1 MGKGNRNPAPQVAG
15 MAAGH
20 HEAHRHPQAHP
31 TAAGVALRGQ
41 RAQRRN
47 PNRPYSGQRRPP
59 GASRPQTATSGR
71 PQNQRYQHGNRYARA
86 HYHDKQDR
94 EMIEAGVDPDRYRE
108 ILRRMIQNG
117 NNYARRRPQTATT
130 GAGLRKNELAR
141 FSAPTGGTLVRPN
154 YASTAPATNTQAQK
168 LEACP
173 RGRGATPGDPWGFP
187 VTTALGGRVKID
199 NENRDGP
206 KQYGLEP
213 YKHAVHLAVDF
224 AAKMDPAKRER
235 IFREHHFQ
243 PFDRYTHEE
252 SSVLSKYLL
261 GEKLGHGAY
270 ATVRLGWCKANR
282 ASKVAVKIYEKISL
296 VGSTTRRRNVMREIH
311 VMKKISHP
319 NIVQFIETFDTP
331 KKMCYLIL
339 EHIAGGCLN
348 EFVERLPGNKVDD
361 ATAKKSDGIDN
372 HNFDAAPHGHFL
384 ELSVVKA
391 SVGVPTGVSWLRFMA
406 QICEGVRYCHNKRI
420 VHRDL
425 KLENILL
432 EGRDRI
438 KIIDF
443 GFSTS
448 VPEGQNVKIFC
459 GTPSYMC
466 PQLVRGGEYNGFKAD
481 MWALGVI
488 VYLILLGSFPFR
500 ANTQKE
506 LYVKIQKGRY
516 YLPDPASPILTA
528 GARLVIK
535 RLLKADA
542 VSRRPMTIWPTHSV
556 AIDCLDVK
564 RRNCENAAFYC
575 MQTACRCLPRTG
587 LYSLRMSAWTLTS
600 SVLTPGYTVH
610 SIACRMA
617 RLDSI
622 RQATAAQLA
631 AARRPSSQLLLIQG

>member
-1 MGKGNRNPAPQVAG
+1 MGTPLTSRQPAVDDTGLLLCQTTTGLGILLVDPRRHIPAWEKATGIRLHKPLALLQATTRWCLYGPRTNPYIFSLLQ
-15 MAAGH
+15 
-20 HEAHRHPQAHP
+20 AHRYPRAHP
-31 TAAGVALRGQ
+31 AAAGVALRGQ
-41 RAQRRN
+41 PAQRRN

-59 GASRPQTATSGR
+59 GAPRPHTAASGR
-71 PQNQRYQHGNRYARA
+71 PQNQRYQHGNRYARG

-94 EMIEAGVDPDRYRE
+94 EMIEAGVDPDKYRE

-130 GAGLRKNELAR
+130 GAGLRNDAPAR
-141 FSAPTGGTLVRPN
+141 DSSAPTGGTHVRPN
-154 YASTAPATNTQAQK
+154 YAASAPATNTQAQK

-282 ASKVAVKIYEKISL
+282 AGKVAVKIYEKISL

-331 KKMCYLIL
+331 KKIYLIL

-361 ATAKKSDGIDN
+361 ATAKK
-372 HNFDAAPHGHFL
+372 
-384 ELSVVKA
+384 
-391 SVGVPTGVSWLRFMA
+391 FMA
-406 QICEGVRYCHNKRI
+406 QICEGVRYCHSKRI

-488 VYLILLGSFPFR
+488 VYLLLLGSFPFR

-528 GARLVIK
+528 GARLDE
-535 RLLKADA
+535 RMDANQLSADPWLHGALNILQDGPTQQHQTSYSSTASSSSMA
-542 VSRRPMTIWPTHSV
+542 VLT
-556 AIDCLDVK
+556 
-564 RRNCENAAFYC
+564 AA
-575 MQTACRCLPRTG
+575 AAAADP
-587 LYSLRMSAWTLTS
+587 RMSS
-600 SVLTPGYTVH
+600 SRMFDLRPETVTEDPANAGCIH
-610 SIACRMA
+610 
-617 RLDSI
+617 
-622 RQATAAQLA
+622 AQFKHA
-631 AARRPSSQLLLIQG
+631 

>member
-1 MGKGNRNPAPQVAG
+1 RLPSYRPAPSLFAWHPPPALVMVVNNGVPPGAAPPLPYGTSGALGQRPASAYPGRTQNAPTRQHSRNCECGKAPELTTTGCRRHWLAALPDHNWAGHSPSRPQTAHPRVGKGNRNPAPQVNG

-20 HEAHRHPQAHP
+20 HEVVYAPRTNPYILALLQAHRYPRAHP
-31 TAAGVALRGQ
+31 AAAGVALRGQ
-41 RAQRRN
+41 PAQRRN

-59 GASRPQTATSGR
+59 GAPRPQTATSGR

-86 HYHDKQDR
+86 HHHDKQDR
-94 EMIEAGVDPDRYRE
+94 EMIEAGVDPDKYRE

-130 GAGLRKNELAR
+130 GAGLRNDVLVYDP
-141 FSAPTGGTLVRPN
+141 SASTGGTHVRPN
-154 YASTAPATNTQAQK
+154 YAATAPATNTQAQK

-282 ASKVAVKIYEKISL
+282 AGKVAVKIYEKISL

-331 KKMCYLIL
+331 KKIYLIL

-361 ATAKKSDGIDN
+361 ATAKK
-372 HNFDAAPHGHFL
+372 
-384 ELSVVKA
+384 
-391 SVGVPTGVSWLRFMA
+391 FMA
-406 QICEGVRYCHNKRI
+406 QICEGVKYCHSKRI

-488 VYLILLGSFPFR
+488 VYLILL
-500 ANTQKE
+500 
-506 LYVKIQKGRY
+506 
-516 YLPDPASPILTA
+516 
-528 GARLVIK
+528 
-535 RLLKADA
+535 
-542 VSRRPMTIWPTHSV
+542 
-556 AIDCLDVK
+556 
-564 RRNCENAAFYC
+564 
-575 MQTACRCLPRTG
+575 
-587 LYSLRMSAWTLTS
+587 
-600 SVLTPGYTVH
+600 
-610 SIACRMA
+610 
-617 RLDSI
+617 
-622 RQATAAQLA
+622 
-631 AARRPSSQLLLIQG
+631 